1 MYFGQT
7 DVTSNMMLERQCADQ
22 NIDIVILAFVISRN
36 YSGSLYP
43 SVNFGAACSSQTSL
57 MEREAPGLLYCPELA
72 SDINTCQN
80 TYGKKVLLSIGGSGG
95 SIIFNIASD
104 ASVFRSILWGLFGPP
119 GNVDINLRP
128 FGDTSI
134 DGFDIGKDL
143 ATSPRFY

>member
-1 MYFGQT
+1 
-7 DVTSNMMLERQCADQ
+7 
-22 NIDIVILAFVISRN
+22 
-36 YSGSLYP
+36 
-43 SVNFGAACSSQTSL
+43 VNFGAACSSQTPL

-72 SDINTCQN
+72 TDIDTCQN
-80 TYGKKVLLSIGGSGG
+80 TYGKKVLLSIGGSDA

-104 ASVFRSILWGLFGPP
+104 ASAFGSILWGFFRPP